1 MNLQQ
6 TYMGNALKHVKEV
19 EQKSPDVQSIYRG
32 LTHQIPAYVLTNGL
46 ALTVA
51 FITAKSKGD
60 DDRAKAY
67 KLIGEHMKVTL
78 FPEDEGKGK
87 TLNELVG
94 RCEIVT
100 TTFTLLDAWV
110 YYKRFAVSF
119 LADDAPKAKDEEP
132 KGEGDVA
139 ER

>member
-67 KLIGEHMKVTL
+67 KLIGEHIKATL
-78 FPEDEGKGK
+78 FPQGGNQS
-87 TLNELVG
+87 LNQLVQQS
-94 RCEIVT
+94 EIVT

-132 KGEGDVA
+132 KGKGDVA